1 MGRPRCAEREVRVG
15 SVRVRM
21 TFLWMS
27 EPYLLLGYKLLEAN
41 ADKPFSLLIAGL
53 QVSVQML
60 YTMRTSPTSTGVR
73 YVEFERGVILRVSK
87 VSK

>member
-1 MGRPRCAEREVRVG
+1 M
-15 SVRVRM
+15 
-21 TFLWMS
+21 
-27 EPYLLLGYKLLEAN
+27 LEAN
-41 ADKPFSLLIAGL
+41 ANKPFSLLIAGL